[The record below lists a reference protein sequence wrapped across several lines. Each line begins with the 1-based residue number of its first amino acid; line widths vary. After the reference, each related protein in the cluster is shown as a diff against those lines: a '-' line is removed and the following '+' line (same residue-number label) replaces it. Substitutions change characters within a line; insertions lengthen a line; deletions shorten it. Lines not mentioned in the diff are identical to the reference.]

1 MVTRIRKNAR
11 AHLYIEEHLEA
22 KGLSFEDIGGRMGV
36 SRTTVWRW
44 AKEQWRLDPGKM
56 DALATAIGLEGP
68 IELFRPPQRPSIDAI
83 LAEAPQDIYDATLDL
98 ARRLAGRSR

>member
-1 MVTRIRKNAR
+1 MVTRIRKGAR
-11 AHLYIEEHLEA
+11 AHLYIEEHMEA

-56 DALATAIGLEGP
+56 EALADAIGLDAP
-68 IELFRPPQRPSIDAI
+68 QDLFRPPSRPSIDAI
-83 LAEAPQDIYDATLDL
+83 LADAPQEMYEATLDL
-98 ARRLAGRSR
+98 ARRLAGRH